1 MKRMFLI
8 FGFVGLRSG
17 QMARLLSTVL
27 ILVLLSTTNVSA
39 QLDTLWQAG
48 AVTYEPDGCG
58 GAFVFGGGVVVNYV
72 GRVDSTGTY
81 LWYEQ
86 FIPPEW
92 KWRNDNALLA
102 KAMIDYSKSS
112 IVVWDLSYEWQD
124 SNYVSHGQAGCAVWK
139 FDSLGNFQ
147 WVVST
152 QFPDSESFWPY
163 AASVDSNNDIT
174 ILGGYNFE
182 SSRPCESLWVAA
194 LGIMRVSSVGAMSF
208 DFVCGQP
215 ENVPWQGWP
224 EDPRLMMTFSAC
236 YDNKYVDSCNGSE
249 GGTFYSHTLYRYAND
264 SIHTLPLE
272 LKDIQLQPC
281 PSLDF
286 TGYRPVENYDWG
298 HGEEH
303 PLVCDSAGNTFEIL
317 KEETVIYSSWPYTY
331 SHRYL
336 IAKYTLGG
344 ELAWMK
350 PLSAL
355 IPVDYSTPPLGLAPD
370 DEGGV
375 AVGGPDGVRKFS
387 SNGTLQWYVP
397 KPEEITYPI
406 LWERLA
412 VDTRKN
418 VYVRFWN
425 PGYNASWFMC
435 LDAKSGK
442 RRFLYKMG
450 NLNFYA
456 PLVLDSVGC
465 IYGTFSENGPARL
478 RQNMSFVMRDA
489 NGEKMP
495 NQEFTLIRVS
505 DDAPLFTED
514 TLGVFTTNDSGV
526 YKFPM
531 VVPDSFLFKE
541 GPLDT
546 DPDTL
551 GVGDLFKV
559 AKRAYDAPSVRH
571 PGLVGTQYSVHL
583 DNLHIDPDGAIAF
596 DTVDGENYKNVVL
609 GHTEYRYNLLV
620 SVEWDAVEAYQQG
633 LQEDFRQMSN
643 YLYDVT
649 DGQLR
654 LDTVAIVDNGELWEE
669 ADVHIRASNVHL
681 PDSRPDA
688 ISHAGWYPITMPRK
702 WFGNED
708 DCRWFSYEDHPL
720 AAAVS
725 EDYRAKAH
733 EFGHFA
739 LGFYDEYLFMD
750 NGWHPL
756 PATARCQPRPAGNYG
771 FMDYEYDDDEGGVRS
786 SEMSSRYRYTAEA
799 CRNTEQFIYNDTS
812 CWDQFE
818 EWAEGT
824 FDGIYVPIR
833 KPDQEDT
840 LEHLTPSILDYIRG
854 PNDNLAV
861 LDYDVGAE
869 IYFASPIT
877 PPDAANRSLNLYV
890 SGVPA
895 GGGQVTLKKNLPGG
909 EMRVIE
915 QGVTRDDGLIWVLGG
930 SDGDNLQTY
939 GRSYVIINPP
949 KAAIAGEI
957 MRQWLTGSLEVSAM
971 VGDSGSITL
980 QPIEGD
986 YPLVLVT
993 DISVVPQRWRLE
1005 FTQPFSQLPNVQ
1017 FLSQSGQALT
1027 PSVAEVNGGYD
1038 TYPADTITQEC
1049 QARLGA
1055 VDSAGNAFFV
1065 PFSYIKYGITDSTEL
1080 GKLLGPDAA
1089 AILNLSSHN
1098 ASITKVLIVAS
1109 SYPPIL
1115 NGLEADAIQA
1125 GDAYNTSV
1133 SPSVTLTGVN
1143 NLTIKYGDE
1152 DLQAGDS
1159 LIGDESLLRMYRWDE
1174 GGNSW
1179 VYIGGLV
1186 DTSHNSVTA
1195 EISSLGTYALF
1206 TTKSSSGVDD
1216 EPDHN
1221 LPYWFEL
1228 SQNYPNPFN
1237 PVTTIEYSVPRRAQV
1252 TIEIFNILGRRVR
1265 TLVNENKSAGQYRIE
1280 WKGTDDSGNPVS
1292 TGVYLYRFQAGEVV
1306 QTKKMLLIK

>member
-1 MKRMFLI
+1 MKGRYLVYRI
-8 FGFVGLRSG
+8 VSLRSVHIT
-17 QMARLLSTVL
+17 RLLFAVL
-27 ILVLLSTTNVSA
+27 VLVLLSTANVSA

-48 AVTYEPDGCG
+48 AVTYAPDGSG
-58 GAFVFGGGVVVNYV
+58 GAFVFGGWPVVNYV

-102 KAMIDYSKSS
+102 KAIVDYSKST

-163 AASVDSNNDIT
+163 AASVDSNNEIA
-174 ILGGYNFE
+174 ILGCYNFE
-182 SSRPCESLWVAA
+182 SSCPCESLWVAA
-194 LGIMRVSSVGAMSF
+194 MGIMRVSSVGAMSF

-215 ENVPWQGWP
+215 EKVGWTGWP

-236 YDNKYVDSCNGSE
+236 YDNEHVDSCDGSE
-249 GGTFYSHTLYRYAND
+249 GGTFYSHTLYRYTDD
-264 SIHTLPLE
+264 SIHTLSLD
-272 LKDIQLQPC
+272 LKDTQLQPC

-336 IAKYTLGG
+336 IAKYTLSG

-350 PLSAL
+350 PLTTL
-355 IPVDYSTPPLGLAPD
+355 TPGDYSSPPLGLAAD

-375 AVGGPDGVRKFS
+375 AVGSPDGVRKFS

-397 KPEEITYPI
+397 KPEEITYPV

-412 VDTRKN
+412 VDIRKN
-418 VYVRFWN
+418 VYARFWN
-425 PGYNASWFMC
+425 PGYNASWLMC

-478 RQNMSFVMRDA
+478 RQNMSIVVRDA
-489 NGEKMP
+489 HGEKMP

-514 TLGVFTTNDSGV
+514 TLGVFTTDDSSV

-531 VVPDSFLFKE
+531 IVPDTFLFKE
-541 GPLDT
+541 SELDP

-551 GVGDLFKV
+551 GVGELFKV
-559 AKRAYDAPSVRH
+559 AKQVYNEPNVRH
-571 PGLVGTQYSVHL
+571 PDLVGTQYSVHL
-583 DNLHIDPDGAIAF
+583 DNLHIDPNGAISF
-596 DTVDGENYKNVVL
+596 DTVDGENYKDVVL
-609 GHTEYRYNLLV
+609 GHTEYCYNLLV
-620 SVEWDAVEAYQQG
+620 SVEWDAVEAYLTG

-654 LDTVAIVDNGELWEE
+654 LDTVAIVDDGELWDM
-669 ADVHIRASNVHL
+669 ADVRIRASNVHL

-708 DCRWFSYEDHPL
+708 DCRRFSYEDHPL

-771 FMDYEYDDDEGGVRS
+771 FMDYEYDDDTGGVRS
-786 SEMSSRYRYTAEA
+786 SEMSSRYRYSAEA

-824 FDGIYVPIR
+824 FEGIYVPIR

-840 LEHLTPSILDYIRG
+840 LEHLTPALLDYIRG

-861 LDYDVGAE
+861 PDYDVGAQ
-869 IYFASPIT
+869 IYFASPIM
-877 PPDAANRSLNLYV
+877 PPDPANRSLNLYV

-895 GGGQVTLKKNLPGG
+895 GGSQVTLKKNLAGG
-909 EMRVIE
+909 KVRVIE
-915 QGVTRDDGLIWVLGG
+915 QGMTRHDGLIWVLGG

-939 GRSYVIINPP
+939 GHSYVIINSP
-949 KAAIAGEI
+949 KAAMAGEVI
-957 MRQWLTGSLEVSAM
+957 RQWLVGSLDVSSM
-971 VGDSGSITL
+971 LGDSGSITL
-980 QPIEGD
+980 QPVEGD

-1005 FTQPFSQLPNVQ
+1005 YAQPFTQLPSFE
-1017 FLSQSGQALT
+1017 FLSQSGQPMT
-1027 PSVAEVNGGYD
+1027 PSVNEFNSGYE
-1038 TYPADTITQEC
+1038 TYAADSVASEGQV
-1049 QARLGA
+1049 RLDAMDG
-1055 VDSAGNAFFV
+1055 VGQPFFV
-1065 PFSYIKYGITDSTEL
+1065 PFSYVRYDISDSAQLE
-1080 GKLLGPDAA
+1080 KLLGPGAH
-1089 AILNLSSHN
+1089 AIL
-1098 ASITKVLIVAS
+1098 SISPQNNSVAEALIAAS

-1115 NGLEADAIQA
+1115 TGLEVDAVQA
-1125 GDAYNTSV
+1125 GDAYSMSV
-1133 SPSVTLTGVN
+1133 SPAVTLTGVN
-1143 NLTIKYGDE
+1143 SLTIMYSDDDVK
-1152 DLQAGDS
+1152 AGDS
-1159 LIGDESLLRMYRWDE
+1159 LIGDELLLKMYRWDE
-1174 GGNSW
+1174 GGDTW
-1179 VYIGGLV
+1179 QYVGGLV
-1186 DTSHNSVTA
+1186 DTARNEVTA
-1195 EISSLGTYALF
+1195 EISQLGTYALF
-1206 TTKSSSGVDD
+1206 TTKSQDGVDD
-1216 EPDHN
+1216 EPDN
-1221 LPYWFEL
+1221 TLPYGFEL
-1228 SQNYPNPFN
+1228 GQNYPNPFN
-1237 PVTTIEYSVPRRAQV
+1237 PACNIEYSLPKGSPVNLS
-1252 TIEIFNILGRRVR
+1252 IYNILGQKVR
-1265 TLVNENKSAGQYRIE
+1265 ILVNEYQSAGYKSVRWDGKDNLGREVTSGIYFYRIE
-1280 WKGTDDSGNPVS
+1280 AGDFV
-1292 TGVYLYRFQAGEVV
+1292 QA
-1306 QTKKMLLIK
+1306 KKMVLIK